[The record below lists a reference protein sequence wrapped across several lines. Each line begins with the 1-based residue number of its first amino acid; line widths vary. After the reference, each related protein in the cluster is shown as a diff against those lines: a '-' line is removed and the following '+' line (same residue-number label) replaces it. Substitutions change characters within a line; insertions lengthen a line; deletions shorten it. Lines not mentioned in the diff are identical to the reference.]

1 MSTARSAR
9 TARGAQR
16 PSPAHQPGAA
26 RPPTAVR
33 PLLDRDSPIALHRQ
47 LAQQLRDA
55 IAAGTYL
62 QGDRIPTEPA
72 LTELYGVSRITAR
85 QAVIQLV
92 SEGLLVRRQG
102 KGTYVTAPP
111 VRHALIDLR
120 GFYDELVARG
130 VNPEIELLEFA
141 KRVPQPRVAA
151 RLRSGGQSL
160 VSWKR
165 LYRRQ
170 GEPFAVAWVYLAPSV
185 GKVTRELAAAHTSYY
200 ILETILRR
208 PIDHAEISIRAQSS
222 TAEMRKLL
230 RMPPSTP
237 IIALERV
244 SYTGDGTPVEY
255 ALYCAHADSY
265 EYAFRV
271 NSKVDVADALAR
283 RAG

>member
-1 MSTARSAR
+1 MNESRPARVRQPRPRVSTARSA
-9 TARGAQR
+9 GV
-16 PSPAHQPGAA
+16 AA
-26 RPPTAVR
+26 AA
-33 PLLDRDSPIALHRQ
+33 LDRDSPIALHRQ

-72 LTELYGVSRITAR
+72 LMTRYGVSRITAR

-111 VRHALIDLR
+111 VRHALVDLR

-130 VNPEIELLEFA
+130 VNPEIELLAFST
-141 KRVPQPRVAA
+141 RVPAPDVAA
-151 RLRSGGQSL
+151 RLRSGNQAL
-160 VSWKR
+160 VSWQR

-170 GEPFAVAWVYLAPSV
+170 GEPFAVAWVYLAPSPV
-185 GKVTRELAAAHTSYY
+185 KVTRELAASRTSYQ
-200 ILETILRR
+200 ILETHLQR
-208 PIDHAEISIRAQSS
+208 PVDHAEISIRAQAS

-237 IIALERV
+237 IIALQRV
-244 SYTGDGTPVEY
+244 SYTADGTPVEY
-255 ALYCAHADSY
+255 ALYCAHADAY
-265 EYAFRV
+265 EYAFKV
-271 NSKVDVADALAR
+271 NSKVDVTDALAR

>member
-1 MSTARSAR
+1 MNESRPARVRQPRPRVSTARSAGV
-9 TARGAQR
+9 AV
-16 PSPAHQPGAA
+16 AA
-26 RPPTAVR
+26 A
-33 PLLDRDSPIALHRQ
+33 LDRDSPIALHRQ

-72 LTELYGVSRITAR
+72 LMTRYGVSRITAR

-111 VRHALIDLR
+111 VRHALVDLR

-130 VNPEIELLEFA
+130 VNPEIELLAFA
-141 KRVPQPRVAA
+141 TRVPEPEVAA
-151 RLRSGGQSL
+151 RLRSGAQAL
-160 VSWKR
+160 VSWQR

-170 GEPFAVAWVYLAPSV
+170 GEPFAVAWVYLAPSTV
-185 GKVTRELAAAHTSYY
+185 KVTRELAASRTSYQ
-200 ILETILRR
+200 ILETHLQR
-208 PIDHAEISIRAQSS
+208 PVDHAEISIRAQAS

-237 IIALERV
+237 IIALQRV
-244 SYTGDGTPVEY
+244 SYTADGTPVEY
-255 ALYCAHADSY
+255 ALYCAHADAY
-265 EYAFRV
+265 EYAFKV
-271 NSKVDVADALAR
+271 NSKVDVTDALAR

>member
-1 MSTARSAR
+1 MSASRSALL
-9 TARGAQR
+9 
-16 PSPAHQPGAA
+16 PVAA
-26 RPPTAVR
+26 ELR
-33 PLLDRDSPIALHRQ
+33 LERDSPIALHRQ
-47 LAQQLRDA
+47 LAQVLRDA
-55 IAAGTYL
+55 ISAGVYL

-72 LTELYGVSRITAR
+72 LMARHGVSRITAR

-92 SEGLLVRRQG
+92 SEGLVVRRQG
-102 KGTYVTAPP
+102 KGTYVAAPP

-130 VNPEIELLEFA
+130 VNPEIALLDFA
-141 KRVPQPRVAA
+141 KRVPQPAVAA

-165 LYRRQ
+165 LYSRQ
-170 GEPFAVAWVYLAPSV
+170 GEPFAVAWVCLAPSA
-185 GKVTRELAAAHTSYY
+185 GKVTRELAAKHTSYH
-200 ILETILRR
+200 ILETILQCK
-208 PIDHAEISIRAQSS
+208 IDHADISIRAQSS

-244 SYTGDGTPVEY
+244 SYTADGTPVEY
-255 ALYCAHADSY
+255 ALYCAQADSY
-265 EYAFRV
+265 EFSFKV

-283 RAG
+283 RATPLNR